1 MSNNDLLFNGNNL
14 RTMIQTFEDKIRKEV
29 EDWEPNKILAASEP
43 DLVAYLVQQYTL
55 DPPQLFPDEIY
66 IESYGEIK
74 IDVSSRPE
82 YGVLDRNIPHYVPGS
97 CVTVAIP
104 FDGDANLFSY
114 QASTFNH
121 NQLHGRVSE
130 SAVLIPLNH
139 LTPDLD
145 DQNRQEIA
153 SAVQRIEK
161 CLKWIKNDCDE
172 WNRRVQDI
180 AEQNVRG
187 RKQRLLEQA
196 NMVRSL
202 GLPMKRCPD
211 SAMTILV
218 PLVRKK
224 RPIELPR
231 TPKEAFSPDPA
242 LLDEEYDFI
251 LTIIDRLSKTI
262 ERSPSTFVP
271 MEEVQIRDLILVS
284 LNGHYEGDATG
295 ETFNAEGK
303 TDILI
308 RVESKNAFIAECK
321 FWTGPK
327 SLHTAI
333 DQILG
338 YLTWRDTKAALL
350 VFSKNVEFTK
360 VLSKVVTTVPMHA
373 NFKRE
378 IQKISDTHV
387 RYLFKQKNDPDRDLY
402 LAVMVFNIPRSVQTL
417 TSKCSDK
424 GEPGNMIPPPVGEKG
439 G

>member
-1 MSNNDLLFNGNNL
+1 M
-14 RTMIQTFEDKIRKEV
+14 
-29 EDWEPNKILAASEP
+29 AASEP

-55 DPPQLFPDEIY
+55 DPPQLFPDAIY
-66 IESYGEIK
+66 IESHGETK
-74 IDVSSRPE
+74 IDVSSRFE
-82 YGVLDRNIPHYVPGS
+82 YGIWDRNSPHYVPGS
-97 CVTVAIP
+97 YVTVAIP
-104 FDGDANLFSY
+104 FDGDAILFSY
-114 QASTFNH
+114 QASTFDP
-121 NQLHGRVSE
+121 NQLRGRVSE
-130 SAVLIPLNH
+130 SAVLISFNH

-145 DQNRQEIA
+145 QFRQEIA
-153 SAVQRIEK
+153 SVVQRIEK
-161 CLKWIKNDCDE
+161 CLKWVKNDCDE
-172 WNRRVQDI
+172 WNGRVQDI

-187 RKQRLLEQA
+187 RKQRLLEQE

-211 SAMTILV
+211 SAMTSLV

-231 TPKEAFSPDPA
+231 TPKEAFSPEPA
-242 LLDEEYDFI
+242 LLVEQYDFI

-262 ERSPSTFVP
+262 ERSPSTFVQ
-271 MEEVQIRDLILVS
+271 MEEDQIRDLILVS

-295 ETFNAEGK
+295 ETFNAQGK

-308 RVESKNAFIAECK
+308 RVESKNVFIAECK
-321 FWTGPK
+321 FWAGPK

-360 VLSKVVTTVPMHA
+360 VLSKVVTSVPMHA

-402 LAVMVFNIPRSVQTL
+402 LAVMVFNIPRVEQTL
-417 TSKCSDK
+417 IT
-424 GEPGNMIPPPVGEKG
+424 
-439 G
+439 

>member
-1 MSNNDLLFNGNNL
+1 MSNNDLLFYGNNL
-14 RTMIQTFEDKIRKEV
+14 RIMIQTIEGKIRKEV

-66 IESYGEIK
+66 IESHRETK
-74 IDVSSRPE
+74 IDVRSRPE
-82 YGVLDRNIPHYVPGS
+82 YGIWDRNSPHYVPGS

-104 FDGDANLFSY
+104 FGGDANLFRY
-114 QASTFNH
+114 QASTFDR
-121 NQLHGRVSE
+121 NQQLRGRVSE
-130 SAVLIPLNH
+130 SAVLISLNH

-145 DQNRQEIA
+145 QIRQEIA
-153 SAVQRIEK
+153 SVVQRIEK

-172 WNRRVQDI
+172 WNGRVLDI

-211 SAMTILV
+211 SAMTSIV

-262 ERSPSTFVP
+262 ERNPSTFVK
-271 MEEVQIRDLILVS
+271 MKEEQIRDLILVS

-295 ETFNAEGK
+295 ETFNAQGK

-308 RVESKNAFIAECK
+308 RAESKNAFIAECK
-321 FWTGPK
+321 FWAGPK

-338 YLTWRDTKAALL
+338 YLTWRDTKAAIL

-360 VLSKVVTTVPMHA
+360 VLSNVATSVPMHA

-402 LAVMVFNIPRSVQTL
+402 LAVMAFNIPRGVQTL
-417 TSKCSDK
+417 TT
-424 GEPGNMIPPPVGEKG
+424 
-439 G
+439 

>member
-1 MSNNDLLFNGNNL
+1 
-14 RTMIQTFEDKIRKEV
+14 MIQTFEDKIRKEV

-82 YGVLDRNIPHYVPGS
+82 YGPWDRNIPHYVPGS

-153 SAVQRIEK
+153 SVVQRIEK

-202 GLPMKRCPD
+202 GLPMKRRSD
-211 SAMTILV
+211 SAIV
-218 PLVRKK
+218 SFASLVRKK
-224 RPIELPR
+224 RPIRLPD
-231 TPKEAFSPDPA
+231 TPKEAFKPEPA
-242 LLDEEYDFI
+242 LPDEEYEYI
-251 LTIIDRLSKTI
+251 LTTIDHLSKNI
-262 ERSPSTFVP
+262 ERSPSTFAQ
-271 MEEVQIRDLILVS
+271 MKEEHIRNIILVS
-284 LNGHYEGDATG
+284 LNGHYEGDATS
-295 ETFNAEGK
+295 ETFNAQGK

-308 RVESKNAFIAECK
+308 RAESRNVFIAECK
-321 FWTGPK
+321 FWAGQK
-327 SLHTAI
+327 ALHVAI

-338 YLTWRDTKAALL
+338 YMTWRDTKAALL
-350 VFSKNVEFTK
+350 VFSKNANFTS
-360 VLSKVVTTVPMHA
+360 VLSNLATSIPEHS

-387 RYLFKQKNDPDRDLY
+387 RYLFRQKNDPDRDLN
-402 LAVMVFNIPRSVQTL
+402 LAVLAFNIPRSRT
-417 TSKCSDK
+417 DI
-424 GEPGNMIPPPVGEKG
+424 N
-439 G
+439 

>member
-14 RTMIQTFEDKIRKEV
+14 RTRIQTFEDKIRKEV
-29 EDWEPNKILAASEP
+29 EDWESNKILAASEP
-43 DLVAYLVQQYTL
+43 DLVAYLVQKYTL
-55 DPPQLFPDEIY
+55 DPPQLFPEKIEI
-66 IESYGEIK
+66 EGHGETK
-74 IDVSSRPE
+74 IDVSSRFE
-82 YGVLDRNIPHYVPGS
+82 YRMIWDRNAPHYVPGS
-97 CVTVAIP
+97 YVTVAIP
-104 FDGDANLFSY
+104 FDGDAKLFSFK
-114 QASTFNH
+114 ASTFGSDPPR
-121 NQLHGRVSE
+121 GRVSE
-130 SAVLIPLNH
+130 SAVLISIDQ
-139 LTPDLD
+139 LTPDPDLIH
-145 DQNRQEIA
+145 QEIESVVA
-153 SAVQRIEK
+153 RIEK
-161 CLKWIKNDCDE
+161 YLKWIKNDCDE
-172 WNRRVQDI
+172 WNGRVQDI

-187 RKQRLLEQA
+187 RKQRLLEQE

-262 ERSPSTFVP
+262 ERSPSTFVQ

-321 FWTGPK
+321 FWAGPK

-333 DQILG
+333 DQILS

-417 TSKCSDK
+417 TSKL
-424 GEPGNMIPPPVGEKG
+424 N
-439 G
+439 